1 MFKREYSIRS
11 VRVHSKRYL
20 ERVRVQVWYS
30 MIFVVSDIF
39 AFEVK
44 SKLDREAQVVEMTC
58 FFFVISI
65 LILKMRVL
73 NRTYVKSPQY
83 ASAQVNSVPEC
94 ER

>member
-20 ERVRVQVWYS
+20 ERVRVRVWYS

-44 SKLDREAQVVEMTC
+44 SKLDREARVVEMTC
-58 FFFVISI
+58 FFFCDINI
-65 LILKMRVL
+65 
-73 NRTYVKSPQY
+73 
-83 ASAQVNSVPEC
+83 NSENESVEQNVREITTGC
-94 ER
+94 VCAGQFST